1 MVGTSDKTNLTIMF
15 CGVRLWMIIRF
26 GAIDGHHNKTNLYKF
41 ETTAQE
47 KSGRFFFTISNSII
61 IIFIKFQFSLNSQIN
76 KEIEST
82 SHDKRTLI
90 NDGYIYF

>member
-1 MVGTSDKTNLTIMF
+1 MRTNNYLLQFKQLLKRVTVYFVSKTL
-15 CGVRLWMIIRF
+15 
-26 GAIDGHHNKTNLYKF
+26 
-41 ETTAQE
+41 
-47 KSGRFFFTISNSII
+47 I
-61 IIFIKFQFSLNSQIN
+61 IIFTNSQLSLNSQIN

>member
-1 MVGTSDKTNLTIMF
+1 MRTNNYLLQFKQLLKRVTVYFVSKT
-15 CGVRLWMIIRF
+15 
-26 GAIDGHHNKTNLYKF
+26 
-41 ETTAQE
+41 
-47 KSGRFFFTISNSII
+47 II
-61 IIFIKFQFSLNSQIN
+61 IIFTNSQLSLNSQIN

>member
-1 MVGTSDKTNLTIMF
+1 MDSA
-15 CGVRLWMIIRF
+15 IIRQ
-26 GAIDGHHNKTNLYKF
+26 IYMNLKRLLNRRVVVSF
-41 ETTAQE
+41 I
-47 KSGRFFFTISNSII
+47 TISNSII
-61 IIFIKFQFSLNSQIN
+61 IIFIKYQLSLISQIN